1 MRRTP
6 PGTDRRGASCASALA
21 PIVLTAVLL
30 AAGCAS
36 VTPPAP
42 PPVAA
47 PAVSAAELEPWLKA
61 LLRRDRELV
70 SMQSGAVM
78 EYSAGDR
85 HVKARE
91 QIAALRPSSLR
102 VEAMSPFGVALI
114 LAARGKQLEIF
125 EPTEHR
131 FIRAA
136 ADADTLE
143 RYVQIPMEPAEAVG
157 LLMGLA
163 PKISELAAMAP
174 EAIMSEDGM
183 TVASWR
189 DKMVGMRELGFED
202 GRLAMVR
209 QRQPDGRVV
218 YEVRYSEYRDIG
230 GLMFAYLVD
239 ADFPLTLSH
248 VTFRYERPIVNGAI
262 DSSTFVL
269 TPPPGV
275 QISAQAQ

>member
-6 PGTDRRGASCASALA
+6 PGIDRRGAACASALGA
-21 PIVLTAVLL
+21 LVCAVVLL
-30 AAGCAS
+30 APGCAS

-42 PPVAA
+42 PPPA
-47 PAVSAAELEPWLKA
+47 PVQSAAELDPWLKA
-61 LLRRDRELV
+61 LVHRDLEIV

-78 EYSAGDR
+78 EYTAADR

-91 QIAALRPSSLR
+91 QIAAERPSSLR

-218 YEVRYSEYRDIG
+218 YDVRYSEYRDIG

>member
-6 PGTDRRGASCASALA
+6 PGIDRRSALCASALGA
-21 PIVLTAVLL
+21 LVCAAVLL

-42 PPVAA
+42 PPT
-47 PAVSAAELEPWLKA
+47 AVLQSTAQLNP
-61 LLRRDRELV
+61 LLQSLVRRDLELV
-70 SMQSGAVM
+70 SMQSSAVM
-78 EYSAGDR
+78 EYTAADR

-91 QIAALRPSSLR
+91 QIAVERPSSLR
-102 VEAMSPFGVALI
+102 VEAMSPLGVALL

-125 EPTEHR
+125 EPSEHK

-136 ADADTLE
+136 ANADTLE
-143 RYVQIPMEPAEAVG
+143 RYARIPMEPAEAVG

-163 PKISELAAMAP
+163 PNISQLAAAAP
-174 EAIMSEDGM
+174 EAIASEGEM

-189 DKMVGMRELGFED
+189 DKMVGTRELGFQD

-209 QRQPDGRVV
+209 ERQPDGRVV

-230 GLMFAYLVD
+230 GLMFPYLVD
-239 ADFPLTLSH
+239 ADFPLAGSH

-262 DSSTFVL
+262 DASTFVL

-275 QISAQAQ
+275 QVSAQAR

>member
-6 PGTDRRGASCASALA
+6 PGIDRRGAVCASTLGALICA
-21 PIVLTAVLL
+21 AVLL
-30 AAGCAS
+30 AAGCAT

-42 PPVAA
+42 PPSA
-47 PAVSAAELEPWLKA
+47 PVQSAAELDPWLKA
-61 LLRRDRELV
+61 LVRRDLELV

-78 EYSAGDR
+78 EYTAADR

-91 QIAALRPSSLR
+91 QIAAERPSSLR

-114 LAARGKQLEIF
+114 LAARGKQLKIF
-125 EPTEHR
+125 EPTEHK

-136 ADADTLE
+136 ADADTLD

-157 LLMGLA
+157 LLMGLV
-163 PKISELAAMAP
+163 PDISRLAATAP
-174 EAIMSEDGM
+174 EAITSEGEM

-189 DKMVGMRELGFED
+189 DKMVGMREVGFQD

-209 QRQPDGRVV
+209 QRQSDGRVV
-218 YEVRYSEYRDIG
+218 YDVRYSEYRDIG

-239 ADFPLTLSH
+239 ADFPLAGSH

-262 DSSTFVL
+262 APSTFVL